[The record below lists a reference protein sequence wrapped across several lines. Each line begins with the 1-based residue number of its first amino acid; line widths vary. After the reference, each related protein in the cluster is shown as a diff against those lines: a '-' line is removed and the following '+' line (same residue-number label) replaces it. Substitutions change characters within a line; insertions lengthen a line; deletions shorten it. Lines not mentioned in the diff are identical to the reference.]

1 MSIRIGKPA
10 GLGASALVVA
20 GLVAVGASRLEAQRA
35 PMGER
40 PHLIVVANS
49 EVEVVPDRAHL
60 LVAVESR
67 ARTSQAA
74 ATENARIQT
83 AVLEAI
89 RRAGIP
95 AAQIRTQSVMVT
107 PEYEYPKE
115 GGRPTVTG
123 YQARNA
129 VQVEARD
136 LSRVGGVIDAALAA
150 GATNINGPNFALANP
165 DSSRREALDAAVR
178 KAMAD
183 ARVMAQAAGMTLGAV
198 LELSSEDGGQTPM
211 FERGGMVALRTAE
224 AAPTPISAGLISV
237 RSTVRLKV
245 ALRPE

>member
-1 MSIRIGKPA
+1 MEIRRGIRA
-10 GLGASALVVA
+10 GVVAAAVVVFGVAASAVA
-20 GLVAVGASRLEAQRA
+20 AEAQRT
-35 PMGER
+35 PFGER
-40 PHLIVVANS
+40 PHLIVLAQA

-60 LVAVESR
+60 VVAVEAR
-67 ARTSQAA
+67 GRTSQAA

-83 AVLEAI
+83 VVLEAI

-95 AAQIRTQSVMVT
+95 EAQIRTQTVMVT
-107 PEYEYPKE
+107 PEYEYPRE

-150 GATNINGPNFALANP
+150 GATNISGPNFAIANP
-165 DSSRREALDAAVR
+165 DSARREALDSAVR

-198 LELSSEDGGQTPM
+198 LELSSEDGGAMPM
-211 FERGGMVALRTAE
+211 FDRPTMVAMRGAE
-224 AAPTPISAGLISV
+224 AAPTPIAAGTISV
-237 RSTVRLKV
+237 RSTVRLKI

>member
-1 MSIRIGKPA
+1 MSIRGGKLA
-10 GLGASALVVA
+10 DLAASALVVVGLIA
-20 GLVAVGASRLEAQRA
+20 GPPALEAQRA

-40 PHLIVVANS
+40 PHLIVVASS

-60 LVAVESR
+60 LIAVESR
-67 ARTSQAA
+67 GRTSQAA
-74 ATENARIQT
+74 ATENARVQT

-107 PEYEYPKE
+107 PEYEYPRE

-150 GATNINGPNFALANP
+150 GATNINGPSFALANP

-178 KAMAD
+178 KGMAD

-198 LELSSEDGGQTPM
+198 LELSSEDGAQTPM
-211 FERGGMVALRTAE
+211 FDRGEMVAMRATE

-237 RSTVRLKV
+237 RSTVRLKI

>member
-1 MSIRIGKPA
+1 MLIHRSIRMGV
-10 GLGASALVVA
+10 LVA
-20 GLVAVGASRLEAQRA
+20 GGALLAITATGAEAQEQRPPFA
-35 PMGER
+35 ER
-40 PHLIVVANS
+40 PHLIVVAHS

-60 LVAVESR
+60 VIAVESR

-74 ATENARIQT
+74 AAENARLQT

-129 VQVEARD
+129 VQVEVRD

-150 GATNINGPNFALANP
+150 GATNINGPNFTLANP
-165 DSSRREALDAAVR
+165 DSARREALDAAVR

-183 ARVMAQAAGMTLGAV
+183 ARVMAQAAGMELGAV
-198 LELSSEDGGQTPM
+198 LELTSEDGGQTPM
-211 FERGGMVALRTAE
+211 FDRQVMAMRAEE
-224 AAPTPISAGLISV
+224 AAPTPISAGMISV

-245 ALRPE
+245 AFSRE

>member
-1 MSIRIGKPA
+1 MSIRRGNLA
-10 GLGASALVVA
+10 GLAVTALA
-20 GLVAVGASRLEAQRA
+20 LLGLVAGASPLEAQRA
-35 PMGER
+35 AIGER
-40 PHLIVVANS
+40 PHLIVVASS

-60 LVAVESR
+60 VIAVETR
-67 ARTSQAA
+67 GRTSQAA

-129 VQVEARD
+129 VLVEARD

-165 DSSRREALDAAVR
+165 DSSRREALDVAVR
-178 KAMAD
+178 KALAD
-183 ARVMAQAAGMTLGAV
+183 AQVMAQAAGMSLGAV
-198 LELSSEDGGQTPM
+198 LELVSEDGGQTPM
-211 FERGGMVALRTAE
+211 FDRGGMVAMRTAE

-237 RSTVRLKV
+237 RSSVRMKI
-245 ALRPE
+245 AIRPE

>member
-1 MSIRIGKPA
+1 MLSTRRVRLGKF
-10 GLGASALVVA
+10 VA
-20 GLVAVGASRLEAQRA
+20 GSTLAAVALAAPLSAQQA
-35 PMGER
+35 PGSER
-40 PHLIVVANS
+40 PHLTVVAHA
-49 EVEVVPDRAHL
+49 EVKVVPDRAHL
-60 LVAVESR
+60 VIAVESR
-67 ARTSQAA
+67 GRTSQAA

-95 AAQIRTQSVMVT
+95 AAQIRTQTVMVT

-129 VQVEARD
+129 VQVEVRD

-165 DSSRREALDAAVR
+165 DSARREALDSAVR

-183 ARVMAQAAGMTLGAV
+183 ARVMAQAAGVALGQV

-211 FERGGMVALRTAE
+211 FDRQVMSAMRAEE
-224 AAPTPISAGLISV
+224 AAPTPIEAGMISV
-237 RSTVRLKV
+237 RSTVRVKV
-245 ALRPE
+245 AIRQD